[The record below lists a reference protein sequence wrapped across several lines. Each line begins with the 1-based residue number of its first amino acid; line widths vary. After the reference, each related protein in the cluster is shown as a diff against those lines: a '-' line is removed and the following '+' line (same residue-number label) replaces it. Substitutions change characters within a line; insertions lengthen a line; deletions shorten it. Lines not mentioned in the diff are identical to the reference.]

1 MKKGLSLVLA
11 AAIAAASFTACA
23 ADSDKEPDTQPET
36 AMTEGR
42 FLWGKSG
49 TPMIVIDSTGPCTI
63 STDDDSMFEEF
74 TDGDLI
80 SLEFDGMIAESYPG
94 QIHNVYDADL
104 LEEGDITDIDK
115 NTLDSLIEMGH
126 RDPEEDS
133 PKIITDEGIFFRTAE
148 GKPAMV
154 MDSEVPIEIITEDEA
169 LIAVFDSFEEGDL
182 IKVEYTGMMTR
193 SYPAQITGILNAE
206 FVEKG
211 DISSI
216 DEFAYKSIIKF
227 GWIEE

>member
-1 MKKGLSLVLA
+1 MKKGISLVLA
-11 AAIAAASFTACA
+11 AAMAAASFTACGT
-23 ADSDKEPDTQPET
+23 DSEGEPDTQPET

-63 STDDDSMFEEF
+63 STDDDAMFSEF

-126 RDPEEDS
+126 RDPEENS
-133 PKIITDEGIFFRTAE
+133 PKIITDKGIFFRTAE
-148 GKPAMV
+148 GNPAMV
-154 MDSEVPIEIITEDEA
+154 MDSEVPIEIITDDEA
-169 LIAVFDSFEEGDL
+169 LMAIFDSFEEGDL
-182 IKVEYTGMMTR
+182 ILIEYTGMMTR

-206 FVEKG
+206 YIGDG

-216 DEFAYKSIIKF
+216 DEFAYESIIKF